1 MLICKRKEA
10 CAIPELR
17 YGCTTVSLELPP
29 GRTYDTLTYG
39 LEAVETSPELSQSRI
54 REALAAPIGAE
65 RLRELARGKSR
76 AVILVS
82 DGTRLCPTGLLL
94 PPLLEELNAAG
105 LDDDQVDI
113 VVALGAHRKHTP
125 DELKRLVSAEVYA
138 RVRVHNHSAEPEDC
152 IYMGTTSLGTP
163 VELNRMIAETPLRI
177 ATGNIEPHAM
187 VGISGGVKA
196 LVPGVASKG
205 TIESHHAL
213 SLTYKA
219 VPGSPINPL
228 HLDLEEAER
237 LVPIHFLLNVIV
249 DHNRHVL
256 KAVAGHIAEAH
267 RKGAEFAAA
276 WFTRQVTELYDVI
289 VVSAGGAPKDLQMY
303 QALKALRN
311 AAAFVKPGGA
321 LLLVAEC
328 PEGMGN
334 GLFQHWIETVG
345 DRRKMTDKLREQFVL
360 GAHKILHVDE
370 VLSCARVFIHSSLPR
385 HLIELLGFY
394 PADDLS
400 ATAQALLQDL
410 NAKLALMPF
419 GSLTYPRHH
428 S

>member
-1 MLICKRKEA
+1 MICKEKED
-10 CAIPELR
+10 CVIPELR
-17 YGCTTVSLELPP
+17 YGWTTVSLELPS

-39 LEAVETSPELSQSRI
+39 LEALETSPELSQNRI
-54 REALAAPIGAE
+54 REALAAPIGSN
-65 RLRELARGKSR
+65 RLRELAKGRSR
-76 AVILVS
+76 AIILIS

-94 PPLLEELNAAG
+94 PPLLEELGAAG
-105 LDDDQVDI
+105 LADDQLDI

-125 DELKRLVSAEVYA
+125 DELKRLVGAEVYA
-138 RVRVHNHSAEPEDC
+138 RVRVHNHSAASEDC
-152 IYMGTTSLGTP
+152 VYRGATSLGTP
-163 VELNRMIAETPLRI
+163 VEINRMVAETPLRI

-187 VGISGGVKA
+187 IGISGGVKA
-196 LVPGVASKG
+196 LVPGVASKR
-205 TIESHHAL
+205 TIECHHAL
-213 SLTYKA
+213 SLTYTA
-219 VPGSPINPL
+219 VPGNPCNPL

-237 LVPIHFLLNVIV
+237 LVPIHFLLNVIA
-249 DHNRHVL
+249 DHDRHVL
-256 KAVAGHIAEAH
+256 KAVAGNPTEAH
-267 RKGAEFAAA
+267 KKGTTFAAG
-276 WFTRQVTELYDVI
+276 WFTRQVAELYDVV

-334 GLFQHWIETVG
+334 GLFQQWIETMG
-345 DRRKMTDKLREQFVL
+345 DRRKMTDKLRERFVL
-360 GAHKILHVDE
+360 GAHKILHVEE
-370 VLSCARVFIHSSLPR
+370 VLSRARVFVRSSLPR

-400 ATAQALLQDL
+400 TTTQAVLQDPD
-410 NAKLALMPF
+410 AKLAIMPF

-428 S
+428 R

>member
-1 MLICKRKEA
+1 MSA
-10 CAIPELR
+10 PV
-17 YGCTTVSLELPP
+17 G
-29 GRTYDTLTYG
+29 
-39 LEAVETSPELSQSRI
+39 
-54 REALAAPIGAE
+54 ALK
-65 RLRELARGKSR
+65 LRELAKGKSR
-76 AVILVS
+76 AVILIS
-82 DGTRLCPTGLLL
+82 DGTRLCPTWLLL
-94 PPLLEELNAAG
+94 PPLLEELHAAG
-105 LDDDQVDI
+105 LGDDQIDI

-125 DELKRLVSAEVYA
+125 DELKRLVGAEVYA
-138 RVRVHNHSAEPEDC
+138 RIRVHNHSAASEDC
-152 IYMGTTSLGTP
+152 VHRGTTSLGTP
-163 VELNRMIAETPLRI
+163 VEINRLVAETPLRI

-196 LVPGVASKG
+196 LVPGVASRR
-205 TIESHHAL
+205 TIECHHAL

-219 VPGSPINPL
+219 VPGVPFNPL

-256 KAVAGHIAEAH
+256 KAVAGHPAEAH
-267 RKGAEFAAA
+267 KKGSAFAAD
-276 WFTRQVTELYDVI
+276 WFTRRVSELYDVI

-311 AAAFVKPGGA
+311 AAAFVRPGGA

-334 GLFQHWIETVG
+334 GLFQHWIETMG
-345 DRRKMTDKLREQFVL
+345 DRRKMTAKLRDRFVL
-360 GAHKILHVDE
+360 GAHKILHVEE
-370 VLSCARVFIHSSLPR
+370 VLRRARVFIHCSLPR

-400 ATAQALLQDL
+400 VTTQALLQAPG
-410 NAKLALMPF
+410 AKLALMPF

-428 S
+428 R